1 MNWEALLPNPSFVWL
16 YLVTCLVNNIF
27 IAPKRKKESVAS
39 KADNEAGLRFWGFFL
54 FFMFD
59 CQTDKVQTEVSETER
74 KSSHR
79 TKPTGQIELV
89 NQSLALK

>member
-1 MNWEALLPNPSFVWL
+1 
-16 YLVTCLVNNIF
+16 
-27 IAPKRKKESVAS
+27 
-39 KADNEAGLRFWGFFL
+39 
-54 FFMFD
+54 MFD

-79 TKPTGQIELV
+79 TKPRGQIELV